1 MDESNAEIAI
11 KVDENAASE
20 KITKE
25 NNDDDIIK
33 NDIIESTEP
42 NLEQTKDANVTLTHD
57 EKLASENLAE
67 LSKNVE
73 ATNLPSPNLP
83 AGKKK
88 PIMFYIE

>member
-1 MDESNAEIAI
+1 MDQSTAEIAI
-11 KVDENAASE
+11 KVDENADSE
-20 KITKE
+20 KITME
-25 NNDDDIIK
+25 NNDDIIK

-42 NLEQTKDANVTLTHD
+42 NLEQTNDANVTLTDD
-57 EKLASENLAE
+57 EKIASENLAE

-73 ATNLPSPNLP
+73 TTNLPSPNLP

>member
-1 MDESNAEIAI
+1 MDQSDAEIAI
-11 KVDENAASE
+11 KVDENADSE
-20 KITKE
+20 KITME
-25 NNDDDIIK
+25 NNDDIIK

-42 NLEQTKDANVTLTHD
+42 NLEQTKDANVKLTDD
-57 EKLASENLAE
+57 EKIASENLAE

-73 ATNLPSPNLP
+73 TTNLPSSNLP